1 METMEWAKQSEEMLK
16 TWTEAQKKVWDDC
29 MKALQ
34 GFGKSPSTEVWGKT
48 VNTWNQ
54 TIQKSLD
61 AQVEGARQWVKNF
74 TTAKGT
80 PQETAE
86 WAKQGQE
93 MTTRLMETQ
102 KQLWE
107 TWFEFVKKLDVS
119 NMMNWTRDGQKFI
132 QSWQETIQEAFEAQ
146 AESLRTV
153 TSRRKDIN

>member
-16 TWTEAQKKVWDDC
+16 TWTDAQKKVWDDC

-34 GFGKSPSTEVWGKT
+34 GFGKSPSTQVWEKT
-48 VNTWNQ
+48 VDTWNQ

-61 AQVEGARQWVKNF
+61 AQVEGARHWVKNF

-80 PQETAE
+80 PEETAE

-93 MTTRLMETQ
+93 MITRLMETQ

-107 TWFEFVKKLDVS
+107 TWFELVKKLDVS
-119 NMMNWTRDGQKFI
+119 NMMNWTRDGQKFTVHWTDPGEFS
-132 QSWQETIQEAFEAQ
+132 QYRDRVQ
-146 AESLRTV
+146 ATRT
-153 TSRRKDIN
+153 

>member
-1 METMEWAKQSEEMLK
+1 METMEWVKQSEEMLK
-16 TWTEAQKKVWDDC
+16 TWTDAQKKVWDDC
-29 MKALQ
+29 MEALQ
-34 GFGKSPSTEVWGKT
+34 GFGKSPSTKVWEKT
-48 VNTWNQ
+48 VDTWNQ

-61 AQVEGARQWVKNF
+61 AQVEGARHWVKNF
-74 TTAKGT
+74 TTAKST

-93 MTTRLMETQ
+93 MIMRLMETQ

-132 QSWQETIQEAFEAQ
+132 QSWKETIQEAFEAQ
-146 AESLRTV
+146 AESLRT
-153 TSRRKDIN
+153 TGQARKKS